1 MIILAVDISK
11 FPYII
16 LRMMETILALVVPF
30 VVGML
35 GTYTLLDF
43 AYKIQ
48 KREVNSIIRK
58 KVSSR

>member
-1 MIILAVDISK
+1 MFILAVDISK
-11 FPYII
+11 FPHII
-16 LRMMETILALVVPF
+16 LRMMEIILAFVVPF
-30 VVGML
+30 VVGMF

-43 AYKIQ
+43 AYKMQ

>member
-1 MIILAVDISK
+1 MFILAVDISK
-11 FPYII
+11 FPHII
-16 LRMMETILALVVPF
+16 LRMMEIVLAFVVPF
-30 VVGML
+30 VVGMF

>member
-1 MIILAVDISK
+1 MIILAVSISK
-11 FPYII
+11 FPQII
-16 LRMMETILALVVPF
+16 LRMMEIILAFVVPF
-30 VVGML
+30 VVGMF

>member
-1 MIILAVDISK
+1 MIILAAHISK
-11 FPYII
+11 FPHII
-16 LRMMETILALVVPF
+16 IRMMETILAFVVPF
-30 VVGML
+30 VIGML

-58 KVSSR
+58 KISSR